1 MRYLIFL
8 CFFCLAYDVY
18 TQSLRANA
26 GKDRHFC
33 FQSNTQY
40 VISPISVSRD
50 SVNDTLGGYPTA
62 SGGYPPYTYRWTTYE
77 DIYDKPLNIVNA
89 SRYLSDYTHP
99 NPKLIKFDFIFNNPK
114 LFILTITDSIGNT
127 AKDSIYISNFYRI
140 PISRD
145 FLKKKSDTLAIVM
158 SYGFHKP
165 GSLINYHWEYTD
177 FSSDTIGKFLRVWN
191 KVDKKIKH
199 WLTDDFGCRSLVYD
213 ISFRIDTSTSIHSN
227 SLQHLNFYLNDKLEF
242 VSEHLRENSHDWRLQ
257 IWDING
263 RMALQKPLSDM
274 QFPFKI
280 KNHMLVTGTYI
291 VQVVDT
297 RTGKLEF
304 STKIIF

>member
-1 MRYLIFL
+1 LK
-8 CFFCLAYDVY
+8 
-18 TQSLRANA
+18 ANA

-33 FQSNTQY
+33 FHKNDSFP
-40 VISPISVSRD
+40 ISPISFSRD
-50 SVNDTLGGYPTA
+50 TVNDTLGSSYTA
-62 SGGYPPYTYRWTTYE
+62 IGGIPPYTYKWTTYE
-77 DIYDKPLNIVNA
+77 EIHDKAPTIVNA

-99 NPKLIKFDFIFNNPK
+99 NPKLIKADFILNNPK
-114 LFILTITDSIGNT
+114 LFILTVTDSIGNI
-127 AKDSIYISNFYRI
+127 AKDSIYIGFFCRI

-145 FLKKKSDTLAIVM
+145 FIKKKSDTLAIEM
-158 SYGFHKP
+158 IYGFFREGP
-165 GSLINYHWEYTD
+165 YINYHWEYTD
-177 FSSDTIGKFLRVWN
+177 YSSDTIGKFLSVWN

-199 WLTDDFGCRSLVYD
+199 WVTDDFGCRSLVYD

-227 SLQHLNFYLNDKLEF
+227 SLQHLNFYLNDRLEF
-242 VSEHLRENSHDWRLQ
+242 VSEYLRENSHDWRLQ
-257 IWDING
+257 VLDING